1 MRAADRIVTFVEGL
15 LLTALAFLVQFV
27 FPAMVQ
33 SWDIILMFGGALV
46 ILYALRRGPLPGFFS
61 GALLGCAQAI
71 MIEQPKEHIA
81 QIVGLI
87 LATSMLGLAGY
98 FARNLQRTL
107 HNHRMFSVYLNLVT
121 GVIVSVLAF
130 FIVRF
135 VVMQYFDT
143 SVTMPLMTGLKQNS
157 WSFLV
162 NVVLILLI
170 LIVLLNTMTK
180 AFIPKNTPYISRKE
194 RSRLLND

>member
-1 MRAADRIVTFVEGL
+1 MKAADRIVTFVEGL
-15 LLTALAFLVQFV
+15 LLTALAFLVQLV
-27 FPAMVQ
+27 FPSEVA
-33 SWDIILMFGGALV
+33 SWHIVLVIGGALV

-61 GALLGCAQAI
+61 GALLGCAGAI
-71 MIEQPKEHIA
+71 MIEQPA
-81 QIVGLI
+81 QHVAEIISLI
-87 LATSMLGLAGY
+87 LASSMLGLAGY

-121 GVIVSVLAF
+121 GVILSVVALF
-130 FIVRF
+130 GVRF
-135 VVMQYFDT
+135 IIGQWFTPNMTQPLGEWLKENALSAGVNSVM
-143 SVTMPLMTGLKQNS
+143 
-157 WSFLV
+157 
-162 NVVLILLI
+162 ILLI